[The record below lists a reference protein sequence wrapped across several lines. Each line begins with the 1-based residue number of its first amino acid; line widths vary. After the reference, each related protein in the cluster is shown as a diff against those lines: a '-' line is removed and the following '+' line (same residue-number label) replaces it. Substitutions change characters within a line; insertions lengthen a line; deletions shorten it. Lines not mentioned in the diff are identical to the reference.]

1 MDPMKVNPN
10 NIWSYKQNKP
20 SLIAM
25 DMAEIYNVPFEGTLK
40 ILMARGVFKWLA
52 VRRDLIR
59 LKNDWKGHI
68 RFCQDDIKVWK
79 DKLNNDN
86 LLKEERIYQ
95 YNYGYTRGKLEAYT
109 KCRNEVRTLCHGER
123 WTVPDFE
130 KHIKIEADG
139 SILFGRGE

>member
-1 MDPMKVNPN
+1 MDPLKVTPD
-10 NIWSYKQNKP
+10 NIWNYKQNKP

-40 ILMARGVFKWLA
+40 ILMARGVFKWLT

-59 LKNDWKGHI
+59 LKDCWKKQI
-68 RFCQDDIKVWK
+68 TEYQNKAMQ
-79 DKLNNDN
+79 DKLKVTLTGKPSAN
-86 LLKEERIYQ
+86 YH
-95 YNYGYTRGKLEAYT
+95 YGYSKGYRDALT
-109 KCRNEVRTLCHGER
+109 KCRNEVRALCHGER